1 MLHNDAC
8 PDVEVNPNTFEV
20 FVDGEL
26 ATREPASELPLAQLY
41 MLR

>member
-8 PDVEVNPNTFEV
+8 PDMEVNPNTFEV
-20 FVDGEL
+20 IVNGEL
-26 ATREPASELPLAQLY
+26 ATCEPAHEVPLAQLY